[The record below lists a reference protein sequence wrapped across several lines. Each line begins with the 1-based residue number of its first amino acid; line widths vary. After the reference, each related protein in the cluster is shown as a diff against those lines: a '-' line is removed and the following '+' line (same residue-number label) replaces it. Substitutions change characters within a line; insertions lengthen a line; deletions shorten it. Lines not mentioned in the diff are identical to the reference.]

1 MMRLLFTLI
10 NGEEIDYSTEQDSVT
25 IGRSSKCDVVIPHE
39 SMSRQHCKIELKD
52 GEVFITDLGS
62 INGVYIDGIKIAA
75 NSSVPFYTYLHLA
88 FGFVT
93 NTQLVID
100 ENTRQKALTPDF
112 KHSQGNSPSQENST
126 EPSHRTKTKAVQP
139 EKAKQIKGKKPNSET
154 SEKSALLIKGLA
166 FVAILVAIYFLL
178 YGDNINS
185 GDQSQTDSERINRS
199 EAF

>member
-1 MMRLLFTLI
+1 MRLLFTLI
-10 NGEEIDYSTEQDSVT
+10 NGEEIDYSTEQESVT

-75 NSSVPFYTYLHLA
+75 NSSVPFYTYLHLS
-88 FGFVT
+88 FGFVSS
-93 NTQLVID
+93 TQLVID
-100 ENTRQKALTPDF
+100 ESTRQKALTPDF
-112 KHSQGNSPSQENST
+112 KFSKGNTPTQQNST
-126 EPSHRTKTKAVQP
+126 EPSHRTKNKPVQP

-178 YGDNINS
+178 YGDNITS
-185 GDQSQTDSERINRS
+185 GDQSQTDSERINKS
-199 EAF
+199 EPF

>member
-1 MMRLLFTLI
+1 MRLLFTLI
-10 NGEEIDYSTEQDSVT
+10 NGEEIDYSTQQDSVT

-93 NTQLVID
+93 SAQLVID

-112 KHSQGNSPSQENST
+112 NYSQSSSPSQENST
-126 EPSHRTKTKAVQP
+126 EPSHKTKTKTIQP
-139 EKAKQIKGKKPNSET
+139 EKVKQIKAKKPNSET
-154 SEKSALLIKGLA
+154 SEKNGIIIKGVV
-166 FVAILVAIYFLL
+166 FVVILVAIYFLL
-178 YGDNINS
+178 YGDKINS
-185 GDQSQTDSERINRS
+185 GDQSQTDAEIINKSEP
-199 EAF
+199 F